1 MSFVYNLADTE
12 IFPNASSKGKNK
24 TTNYEV
30 KKIGLGEYLKLLLT
44 KYFK

>member
-24 TTNYEV
+24 TWPIM
-30 KKIGLGEYLKLLLT
+30 K
-44 KYFK
+44 